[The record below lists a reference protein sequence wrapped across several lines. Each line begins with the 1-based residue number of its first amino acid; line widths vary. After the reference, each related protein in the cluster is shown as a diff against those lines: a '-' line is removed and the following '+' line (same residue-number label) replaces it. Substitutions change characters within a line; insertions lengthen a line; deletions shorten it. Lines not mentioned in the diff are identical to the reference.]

1 MDSSVLILLMIH
13 QALNQQL
20 ILIYSFIPPN
30 QISQQILTRHDK
42 KTFMLFSTKCYFFQ
56 TLQVIQKNKFS
67 LTSTH

>member
-30 QISQQILTRHDK
+30 QISQQILTRH
-42 KTFMLFSTKCYFFQ
+42 
-56 TLQVIQKNKFS
+56 
-67 LTSTH
+67 